1 MQPVDPHIFA
11 LLRIVFGLLGLAGLL
26 GVTDF
31 VAYWDLSG
39 LVSPADAKAHRLAS
53 HLGMGDAAG
62 RWLFWGCV
70 AAYGAMT
77 LGIASRVALVA
88 AFLAAIAQTAWNPL
102 PLSGAY
108 QAHRVLLFCLIWA
121 DCGAVWSVDA
131 WLRPSR
137 QPVLQPIWPLRLF
150 RLQVAV
156 IYGASGVWKLQDV
169 HWRDGS
175 ALHYV
180 MSNVQFRRA
189 PMDPPPWSAEMLTAL
204 TYITLFWELLF
215 PVLILHRATRR
226 VALIVGVML
235 HAGMW
240 MTLELGPFAP
250 VMIGSY
256 LAFLNPADVP
266 RLGARFRESGRRLR
280 RWIPFASSAGA

>member
-1 MQPVDPHIFA
+1 
-11 LLRIVFGLLGLAGLL
+11 
-26 GVTDF
+26 
-31 VAYWDLSG
+31 
-39 LVSPADAKAHRLAS
+39 
-53 HLGMGDAAG
+53 
-62 RWLFWGCV
+62 
-70 AAYGAMT
+70 
-77 LGIASRVALVA
+77 
-88 AFLAAIAQTAWNPL
+88 
-102 PLSGAY
+102 
-108 QAHRVLLFCLIWA
+108 
-121 DCGAVWSVDA
+121 
-131 WLRPSR
+131 
-137 QPVLQPIWPLRLF
+137 
-150 RLQVAV
+150 
-156 IYGASGVWKLQDV
+156 VWKLQDV

-215 PVLILHRATRR
+215 PVLILHRVTRR

-250 VMIGSY
+250 MMIGSY
-256 LAFLNPADVP
+256 LAFLNPADVA

-280 RWIPFASSAGA
+280 RWIPFVSSAGV